1 VLAAL
6 HVEEASFLGAEDPSV
21 QVEEVLL
28 EAEAH
33 SATEAE
39 ALQEAFQEVAV
50 VASLVEPREAHL
62 EDVADSNP

>member
-33 SATEAE
+33 SATE
-39 ALQEAFQEVAV
+39 
-50 VASLVEPREAHL
+50 
-62 EDVADSNP
+62 DVADSTP